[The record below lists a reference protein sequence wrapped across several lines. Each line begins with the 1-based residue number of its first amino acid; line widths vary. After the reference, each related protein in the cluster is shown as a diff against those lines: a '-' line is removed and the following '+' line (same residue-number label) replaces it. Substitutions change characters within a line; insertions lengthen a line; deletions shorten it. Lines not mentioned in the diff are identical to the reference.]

1 MDDFW
6 FSGDGTTTLKLQV
19 LPFVLAKN
27 LNANSF
33 GNFGGN
39 CIGVVKDAL
48 PEHGVPNPLLNED
61 IRKISKNQMRIIAI
75 YRKNISEEESREIVY
90 KAKKIE
96 WYKIVYPA
104 FLEQGFVHK
113 EGLTDGLEK

>member
-1 MDDFW
+1 MYW
-6 FSGDGTTTLKLQV
+6 VCERCSAR
-19 LPFVLAKN
+19 PW
-27 LNANSF
+27 
-33 GNFGGN
+33 
-39 CIGVVKDAL
+39 
-48 PEHGVPNPLLNED
+48 VPNPLLNED

-104 FLEQGFVHK
+104 FLEQGIVHK

>member
-1 MDDFW
+1 
-6 FSGDGTTTLKLQV
+6 
-19 LPFVLAKN
+19 
-27 LNANSF
+27 
-33 GNFGGN
+33 
-39 CIGVVKDAL
+39 
-48 PEHGVPNPLLNED
+48 
-61 IRKISKNQMRIIAI
+61 MRIIAI